1 MQIDDLYELP
11 CPDSGRAAEQTER
24 RPPDSVGVSRSAGGV
39 RRGRNG
45 TRCGKSISAEPS
57 PSLQTAIFQP
67 YFLPQ
72 QVVTPAVAA
81 PLADQSGQRG
91 HCQQFHVVAQMALCG
106 GTGNL
111 LPQFSNKNWMGF
123 AKSLTVAS
131 GEIPFS
137 SQERSFLLQNLQ
149 WRSHSPFRNRTR
161 RDGKNSTSVFPSR
174 PQQSPGAVRSPAEA
188 PAFPTAHCG

>member
-1 MQIDDLYELP
+1 MIYMNYPARIPEGRQNEQSADLLTVSVFRDLPEEFDEAATVRGAENLLRRNRHRACKRRLSQAYSLPRQI
-11 CPDSGRAAEQTER
+11 
-24 RPPDSVGVSRSAGGV
+24 
-39 RRGRNG
+39 
-45 TRCGKSISAEPS
+45 I
-57 PSLQTAIFQP
+57 
-67 YFLPQ
+67 
-72 QVVTPAVAA
+72 TPAVAA